1 MVGTFREHGGGART
15 AGWGILGRHPGGGT
29 RELIMLVAGEGSP
42 AETEKVSLVR
52 GGEVGGGAYMQV
64 PARGT
69 VTGAQ
74 GMSSEGRK

>member
-1 MVGTFREHGGGART
+1 
-15 AGWGILGRHPGGGT
+15 
-29 RELIMLVAGEGSP
+29 MLVAGEGSP
-42 AETEKVSLVR
+42 VETEKVSLVR
-52 GGEVGGGAYMQV
+52 GGEVGGGGYMQV